1 VYQLSFTVFP
11 VYSKVRS
18 LMSKHKLMKKREH
31 VDKELSRSNTL
42 LSKYDTTRVL
52 ALKAVSGVVVLL
64 TTQGLMLLCYV

>member
-1 VYQLSFTVFP
+1 
-11 VYSKVRS
+11 
-18 LMSKHKLMKKREH
+18 MSKHKLMKKREH